1 MTTLNL
7 IDAAATLLWLV
18 ACGAL
23 LGGLATL
30 DWRLWTDHFGL
41 TTPG

>member
-7 IDAAATLLWLV
+7 IDAAILLWLV

-23 LGGLATL
+23 LGGLVPL
-30 DWRLWTDHFGL
+30 G
-41 TTPG
+41 